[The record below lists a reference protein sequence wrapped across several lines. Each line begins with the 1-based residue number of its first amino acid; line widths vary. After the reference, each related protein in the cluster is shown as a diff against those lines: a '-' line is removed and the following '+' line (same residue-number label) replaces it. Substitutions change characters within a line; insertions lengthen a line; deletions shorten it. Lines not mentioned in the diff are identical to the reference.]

1 MNRNLKLKILPYIMD
16 RDILEFKYNQDK
28 DTLFRNFVNDV
39 GIKFRLKIF
48 KYVSGVLLL
57 KNNSY
62 I

>member
-1 MNRNLKLKILPYIMD
+1 MN

-39 GIKFRLKIF
+39 GINFRFQKYS